1 MPFLTKLDYSNNRQI
16 KQNIETTTYLSGGT
30 VFGVPFSQLPSG
42 IDTSSTGV
50 SETYVFFTSSFSGN
64 SGTTIFNWNY
74 PIMSIGDPL
83 LSAITP
89 SNSAVTQTVNLVF
102 SANTTTVIDGNT
114 IALTYTGVSYD
125 VLVTGMTVDGSGNYS
140 GSILTT
146 LLTVYSGNS
155 LDFNG
160 RTIWVDV
167 SGITRT
173 NDLIINK
180 TPVIGYV
187 WVCSTSEGKGEWK
200 ALTGVTGYWSG
211 GTGQYSLALSNY
223 NSLVTGNY
231 SISLG
236 RETISSGDTSLSE
249 GFKTIAGGAFSHA
262 EGSDT
267 IATGNYSHAEG
278 ISTIASNDAS
288 HAEGTSTEASGVASH
303 ASGKATIASGDY
315 SFAGGDSSQATGL
328 CSFSFGNA
336 SQATHTDSIV
346 LGPSISSK
354 ANDVTHVV
362 NLNID
367 NLGSGAFFNNV
378 NIDANG
384 FLTSSTSDINL
395 KENIKSI
402 KNSLDIIKGLSGVT
416 YEWIDKSAGGTNP
429 RFGFIAQQVEDIEP
443 LLVFKNEKSGYKG
456 VHTDCVIPIIVEAIK
471 QLSDNNTNV
480 SNINITTQTVV
491 AEDNNIELN
500 YNGSHESANGGGIIV
515 INGVDTDKN
524 SEFVI
529 DKNGNWVTNTSLIPK
544 ELIIPIYTPSSS
556 TDRNGVDGSIT
567 RDDNYLYIKT
577 SNNWKRVALEDF

>member
-16 KQNIETTTYLSGGT
+16 KQSIETNTHLSGGT
-30 VFGVPFSQLPSG
+30 TFGVPFSQLPSG

-83 LSAITP
+83 LSGITP
-89 SNSAVTQTVNLVF
+89 SNSAVTQTVDLVF
-102 SANTTTVIDGNT
+102 SANSATVIDGNT

-125 VLVTGMTVDGSGNYS
+125 VLVTGMTSDGFGNYS

-187 WVCSTSEGKGEWK
+187 WVCSTSEGKGKWK

-223 NSLVTGNY
+223 DSQVTGNY

-236 RETISSGDTSLSE
+236 KEAISSGKTSFSE
-249 GFKTIAGGAFSHA
+249 GFKTIAGGDFSHA

-267 IATGNYSHAEG
+267 IASGDSSHAEG
-278 ISTIASNDAS
+278 S
-288 HAEGTSTEASGVASH
+288 STEASGVASH

-315 SFAGGDSSQATGL
+315 SFAGGDTSQATGV

-336 SQATHTDSIV
+336 SQATHNNSIV
-346 LGPSISSK
+346 LGPSISSQSD
-354 ANDVTHVV
+354 DVTHVV
-362 NLNID
+362 NLNVD
-367 NLGSGAFFNNV
+367 SLGSGGFLNNV

-384 FLTSSTSDINL
+384 FLTSSTSDIKL
-395 KENIKSI
+395 KENIKPL
-402 KNSLDIIKGLSGVT
+402 KDSLSIIKGLSGVT
-416 YEWIDKSAGGTNP
+416 YEWIDKSAGGTRP
-429 RFGFIAQQVEDIEP
+429 RFGFIAQQVEEIEP
-443 LLVFKNEKSGYKG
+443 LLVFENEKSGYKG

-471 QLSDNNTNV
+471 QLSDDNTNV

-515 INGVDTDKN
+515 INGVNTDKN

-529 DKNGNWVTNTSLIPK
+529 DNNGNWVTNTSLIPK

-556 TDRNGVDGSIT
+556 TDRNGTDGSIT

>member
-125 VLVTGMTVDGSGNYS
+125 ILVTGMTNDGAGGYS
-140 GSILTT
+140 GGILTT

-155 LDFNG
+155 LDFDG

-180 TPVIGYV
+180 VPVIGYV
-187 WVCSTSEGKGEWK
+187 WVCLTDEGKGEWR
-200 ALTGVTGYWSG
+200 ALTGVTGYWTA
-211 GTGQYSLALSNY
+211 GTGSNSLMISNYSSTASGEYSLALGDGSV
-223 NSLVTGNY
+223 SSGDHA
-231 SISLG
+231 ISLG
-236 RETISSGDTSLSE
+236 KSAISSGSNSL
-249 GFKTIAGGAFSHA
+249 
-262 EGSDT
+262 
-267 IATGNYSHAEG
+267 
-278 ISTIASNDAS
+278 
-288 HAEGTSTEASGVASH
+288 
-303 ASGKATIASGDY
+303 
-315 SFAGGDSSQATGL
+315 
-328 CSFSFGNA
+328 CFGNSSNA
-336 SQATHTDSIV
+336 IHDNSVV
-346 LGPSISSK
+346 LGPSLISL
-354 ANDVTHVV
+354 ADDVTHVV
-362 NLNID
+362 NLNI
-367 NLGSGAFFNNV
+367 NSLGSGAFVNDV
-378 NIDANG
+378 NIDADG
-384 FLTSSTSDINL
+384 FLTSSTSDIRL
-395 KENIKSI
+395 KENIKPLNNALSI
-402 KNSLDIIKGLSGVT
+402 LKGLSGIT
-416 YEWIDKSAGGTNP
+416 YEWIDKSAGGSKP
-429 RFGFIAQQVEDIEP
+429 RFGFIAQQVEEVEP

-456 VHTDCVIPIIVEAIK
+456 VHTDCIIPIIVEAIK

-480 SNINITTQTVV
+480 SNINIKTQTVV

-500 YNGSHESANGGGIIV
+500 YNGSHKSANGGGIIV
-515 INGVDTDKN
+515 VNGVNEGTN
-524 SEFVI
+524 SEFI
-529 DKNGNWVTNTSLIPK
+529 TDNNGNWTTNTSLIAK

-556 TDRNGVDGSIT
+556 KDSNGSDGSIT
-567 RDDNYLYIKT
+567 RDDKYLYIKT